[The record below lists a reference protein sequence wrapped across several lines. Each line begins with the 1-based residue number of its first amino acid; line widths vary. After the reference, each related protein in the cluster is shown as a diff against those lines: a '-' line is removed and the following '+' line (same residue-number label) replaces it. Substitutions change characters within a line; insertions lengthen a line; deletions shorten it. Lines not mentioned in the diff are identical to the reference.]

1 MKKEM
6 LIVLLIF
13 FTVIIFSI
21 IVIADTKDHSPTWPQ
36 TKTTRPANMD
46 LNGKISLPG
55 DFKLSQFIDPSV
67 CSGCHPEIYEEW
79 SGGMHS
85 FALKDPVFQKVTK
98 LFLTQVETE
107 KEKEEALSCVRCH
120 SPVGHV
126 TGELPT
132 TEGDYSKVSEIGS
145 KGVFCDFCHSV
156 KASAGIGNAPF
167 ILEPGQGENNPGI
180 KWGPFK
186 DSESPFHGTE
196 FSELHTRSEFCGMC
210 HDVTHAGNDLPIE
223 KTYTEWRGS
232 PYNTLDP
239 NTVVNCQDCHMR
251 QRPGIPAT
259 GSTERPDSPGKA
271 CVMGLERKHIYT
283 HYMVGGNGVV
293 PYLLGDTL
301 HTILTKERLKNAASL
316 EILTPD
322 TLSSGGLGEVK
333 IKVTNIGAGHYL
345 PTGLTEIRQMWL
357 EIRVLDDAGN
367 TVYTSGT
374 VDEKGDLV
382 PETRIFNTVLG
393 DSKGNQT
400 INVAK
405 GVSVI
410 SDQRIPPKGN
420 VIERF
425 AFTVPKAS
433 SLNIISILNYR
444 SAPQSLINS
453 LFGKDAPAMPII
465 NMAQTSKKVYVKGG

>member
-1 MKKEM
+1 MKKEV
-6 LIVLLIF
+6 LIWAAGIIF
-13 FTVIIFSI
+13 LVIFSI
-21 IVIADTKDHSPTWPQ
+21 MVFADTIDYSPTSPESQ
-36 TKTTRPANMD
+36 TRRPANMD

-67 CSGCHPEIYEEW
+67 CSGCHPEIYEQW
-79 SGGMHS
+79 KGGMHYN
-85 FALKDPVFQKVTK
+85 ALKDPVFQKVSK
-98 LFLTQVETE
+98 LFLTQVEND

-120 SPVGHV
+120 APVAHV

-132 TEGDYSKVSEIGS
+132 TEGDYSTVSELGS

-156 KASAGIGNAPF
+156 KASAGIGNAPY
-167 ILEPGQGENNPGI
+167 ILEPGQGEGNPGI

-186 DSESPFHGTE
+186 DSQSPFHGTE

-251 QRPGIPAT
+251 QKPGIPAT
-259 GSTERPDSPGKA
+259 GSTERPDNPGKA
-271 CVMGLERKHIYT
+271 CVMGPERKHIFT

-301 HTILTKERLKNAASL
+301 HTILTKERLKNAAAL

-322 TLSSGGLGEVK
+322 TLSAGGSGEVK
-333 IKVTNIGAGHYL
+333 IKVTNTGAGHYL

-357 EIRVLDDAGN
+357 EIRVSDEAGN
-367 TVYTSGT
+367 TIYTSGT
-374 VDEKGDLV
+374 LDEKGDLV
-382 PETRIFNTVLG
+382 AETRIFNTVLG

-405 GVSVI
+405 GASVI
-410 SDQRIPPKGN
+410 TDHRIPPKGN

-425 AFTVPKAS
+425 AFTVPKTN
-433 SLNIISILNYR
+433 SLNIIAILNYR
-444 SAPQSLINS
+444 SASQSLINS
-453 LFGKDAPAMPII
+453 LFGKDAPAMPIT
-465 NMAQTSKKVYVKGG
+465 NMAQVSGKISIK

>member
-1 MKKEM
+1 MKKEV
-6 LIVLLIF
+6 LIWAAGIIF
-13 FTVIIFSI
+13 LVIFSI
-21 IVIADTKDHSPTWPQ
+21 MVFADTIDYSPTSPESQ
-36 TKTTRPANMD
+36 TRRPANMD

-67 CSGCHPEIYEEW
+67 CSGCHPEIYEQW
-79 SGGMHS
+79 KGGMHYN
-85 FALKDPVFQKVTK
+85 ALKDPVFQKVSK
-98 LFLTQVETE
+98 LFLTQVEND

-120 SPVGHV
+120 APVAHV

-132 TEGDYSKVSEIGS
+132 TEGDYSTVSELGS

-156 KASAGIGNAPF
+156 KASAGIGNAPY
-167 ILEPGQGENNPGI
+167 ILEPGQGEGNPGI

-186 DSESPFHGTE
+186 DSQSPFHGTE

-251 QRPGIPAT
+251 QKPGIPAT
-259 GSTERPDSPGKA
+259 GSTERPDNPGKA
-271 CVMGLERKHIYT
+271 CVMGPERKHIFT

-301 HTILTKERLKNAASL
+301 HTILTKERLKNAAAL

-322 TLSSGGLGEVK
+322 TLSAGGSGEVK
-333 IKVTNIGAGHYL
+333 IKVTNTGAGHYL

-357 EIRVLDDAGN
+357 EIRVSDEAGN

-374 VDEKGDLV
+374 LDEKGDLV
-382 PETRIFNTVLG
+382 AETRIFNTVLG

-405 GVSVI
+405 GASVI
-410 SDQRIPPKGN
+410 TDHRIPPKGN

-425 AFTVPKAS
+425 AFTVPKTN
-433 SLNIISILNYR
+433 SLNIIAILNYR
-444 SAPQSLINS
+444 SASQSLINS
-453 LFGKDAPAMPII
+453 LFGKDAPAMPIT
-465 NMAQTSKKVYVKGG
+465 NMAQVSGKISIK